1 LGSLTDTTLISTLK
15 TLRASLYKINHTVG
29 KCIIHAILTYEKG
42 TLDFMQFKR
51 PLELLSDPE
60 KIPYPASEDS
70 YFELT
75 YHQQVV
81 DWVTWGYLCC
91 PESLGTYLSD
101 ALKSRNKTN
110 RGILFLQQILSTA
123 WIATIYGD
131 ETAPIHELYD
141 DVFYRF
147 KGQTI
152 NLQNEKKVLK
162 TALDASFTT
171 GPRLH
176 YKRRTYFRVQLRAL
190 HKMLLDF
197 PGLVSPKFQ
206 LVLGCLHLTKMEILW
221 YFTHYG
227 SKPKNAP
234 KTYKEI
240 GEPYIGELIYLM
252 DEVSA
257 ICLKRKQDISDY
269 HLDFLRKVYC
279 KKVAGLVD
287 QVKDKFD
294 GSINKLLLSF
304 QEDIANSTS
313 FVAFRINFKRLEILL
328 SSYQYK
334 ATVKEP
340 QFVQLLSTLNT
351 AFHISRHVD
360 DIEPQIYQHG
370 ILKELFFYEAT
381 VVKLFTASLTA
392 FDTSPLYSHSYL
404 RLINY
409 FQHVASPS
417 TPEHRQ
423 QIGSLSVTTALKML
437 NALIS
442 SIEKGINELKGPV
455 GFEQLLNQIG
465 GDKVA
470 YRLKCRAERI
480 KEPSVPG
487 EESMFDDDYVQKM
500 RLIESNLTKLL
511 FSLNSYPEITVYDTV
526 FYPSEFLR
534 EKLEL
539 FIQKHVL
546 ESSNGVVDM
555 DLAVK
560 SLRQK
565 DIKQLKFV
573 PPSVLEEKLANFMFA
588 LKVVEQCVNINIEEL
603 VLSAFLENFVHLNY
617 VDGPYSFTITGEPEN
632 TVVNYAKWYVDMIAD
647 APKLRFLYVS
657 LRPKNHHHSPIEF
670 RNTLTSK
677 N

>member
-1 LGSLTDTTLISTLK
+1 
-15 TLRASLYKINHTVG
+15 
-29 KCIIHAILTYEKG
+29 
-42 TLDFMQFKR
+42 
-51 PLELLSDPE
+51 
-60 KIPYPASEDS
+60 
-70 YFELT
+70 
-75 YHQQVV
+75 
-81 DWVTWGYLCC
+81 
-91 PESLGTYLSD
+91 
-101 ALKSRNKTN
+101 
-110 RGILFLQQILSTA
+110 
-123 WIATIYGD
+123 
-131 ETAPIHELYD
+131 
-141 DVFYRF
+141 
-147 KGQTI
+147 
-152 NLQNEKKVLK
+152 
-162 TALDASFTT
+162 
-171 GPRLH
+171 
-176 YKRRTYFRVQLRAL
+176 
-190 HKMLLDF
+190 
-197 PGLVSPKFQ
+197 
-206 LVLGCLHLTKMEILW
+206 
-221 YFTHYG
+221 
-227 SKPKNAP
+227 
-234 KTYKEI
+234 
-240 GEPYIGELIYLM
+240 
-252 DEVSA
+252 
-257 ICLKRKQDISDY
+257 
-269 HLDFLRKVYC
+269 
-279 KKVAGLVD
+279 
-287 QVKDKFD
+287 
-294 GSINKLLLSF
+294 
-304 QEDIANSTS
+304 
-313 FVAFRINFKRLEILL
+313 
-328 SSYQYK
+328 
-334 ATVKEP
+334 VKEP

-647 APKLRFLYVS
+647 APKLRFLYVPTRKCFTS
-657 LRPKNHHHSPIEF
+657 TKESSPLSYRIQEYVDFQELMALTRIMGPYGVRVFDQIFIVKINTILELLKEQLNIHKNSIKEISGNIWQERLFDNFKGKFKNIDKYFDLLIQLGGLLTFRSHLREALEISIQSTIEPIYNIVNDTFNQYPKNVYKDEKFMPMDGLALDCGISPEGNDNGVKKITTYSDVWEILSSSFACLMFSGSWSSVEYNVHLEGWTNNSHLAIPAINALLVSIFGTNKQTLMAEYSKFAELSAALLLNQKQDKLAENTFIFTDKLIKSTEF
-670 RNTLTSK
+670 YDYNAWEELCPYSLTKNMYTRAYTRGAMEDSK
-677 N
+677 RKE